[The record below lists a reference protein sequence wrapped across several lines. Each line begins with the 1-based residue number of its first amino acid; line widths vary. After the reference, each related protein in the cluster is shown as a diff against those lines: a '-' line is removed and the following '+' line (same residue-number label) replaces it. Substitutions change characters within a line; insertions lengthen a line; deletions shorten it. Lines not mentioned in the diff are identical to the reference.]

1 MNKDTVLLFT
11 RNGIG
16 QGPEELQQ
24 ILVKKYLAVT
34 LETGKLPAMML
45 FYADGVKLAC
55 QGSAVL
61 DELRAFEKSG
71 VKLVLCHTCVNYFSL
86 SEKVEL
92 GIVGGMGDIVEA
104 LEKAEKVIAL

>member
-16 QGPEELQQ
+16 QAPEELQKM
-24 ILVKKYLAVT
+24 LAKKFLAVT
-34 LETGKLPAMML
+34 LESGKLPALLL

-61 DELRAFEKSG
+61 DELRAFDAAG
-71 VKLVLCHTCVNYFSL
+71 VKLVLCHTCLNYFKL

-104 LEKAEKVIAL
+104 LGKAGKVISL